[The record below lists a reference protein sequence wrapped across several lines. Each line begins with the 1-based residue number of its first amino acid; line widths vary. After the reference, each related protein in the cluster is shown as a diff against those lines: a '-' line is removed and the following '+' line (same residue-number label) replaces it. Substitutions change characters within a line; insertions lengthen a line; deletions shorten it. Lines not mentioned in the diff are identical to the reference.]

1 MKKKNWALLPVILL
15 IAVMI
20 GGCAA
25 KQVPSSP
32 GKTEAPKETA
42 TEQTFELV
50 YSDWGPEQIDV
61 GQAAV
66 RAIKRITGSN
76 AQLFFFI
83 FFPLFNNIFFTKQ
96 QKF

>member
-1 MKKKNWALLPVILL
+1 MKKKSWALLPVILL

-50 YSDWGPEQIDV
+50 YSD
-61 GQAAV
+61 
-66 RAIKRITGSN
+66 
-76 AQLFFFI
+76 
-83 FFPLFNNIFFTKQ
+83 
-96 QKF
+96 